1 LAQVTHHGELGQAA
15 VETAIVLP
23 LMVFMLLGVLQMS
36 LAYQAR
42 LLNEYAAYKVA
53 RSASVYRL
61 DCDHMIGAGLMA
73 LVPSVGLGQLF
84 PDTQAGMRQR
94 YVATA
99 RTLIGDNRPPN
110 RGVNIPLIRVHY
122 WVSGYTGRPFDQQ
135 LEQAQGDVP
144 MKVHIRLAYFFEYR
158 IPFANW
164 IISRVWLAS
173 QTGQAWATGADP
185 ITPVRR
191 TVGRVTRATETSWDV
206 DVVQQALRSN
216 YFTVPLVSTWSMRMM
231 SDPIDGNTSGRC
243 P

>member
-1 LAQVTHHGELGQAA
+1 MQQASHHGERGQAA

-23 LMVFMLLGVLQMS
+23 LLVFMLLGVLQMS
-36 LAYQAR
+36 IAYQTR
-42 LLNEYAAYKVA
+42 LLSEYAAYKVA

-73 LVPSVGLGQLF
+73 LVPSVSLGQLF
-84 PDTQAGMRQR
+84 PDTKAGMRQR
-94 YVATA
+94 FVATA

-122 WVSGYTGRPFDQQ
+122 WVSGYTGLPFDQQ
-135 LEQAQGDVP
+135 LEQDEEP
-144 MKVHIRLAYFFEYR
+144 MKVHVRLAYFFEYR

-191 TVGRVTRATETSWDV
+191 TAGRVTRATEASLDV
-206 DVVQQALRSN
+206 DIVRQALQSN

-231 SDPIDGNTSGRC
+231 SDPIDGNTSGIC
-243 P
+243 PP